1 MFIDIKSFFLNTGSD
16 TQAVQLLD
24 AVEQDE
30 TAGGCPKV
38 DAENAE
44 ALCAEESPAM
54 TIESSVRGGEQT
66 CHQRTED
73 TADTM
78 YRRSTHGVVDVQFV
92 VDKLDRID
100 QHQSTDESDDDGSER
115 RHQVAAC
122 RDAHQSGQHTI
133 QRQ

>member
-1 MFIDIKSFFLNTGSD
+1 MFIDIKSFFLDTGTD

-44 ALCAEESPAM
+44 ALGAEESPSM
-54 TIESSVRGGEQT
+54 TIESSVRSGEQT
-66 CHQRTED
+66 CHQCAED
-73 TADTM
+73 TADTV
-78 YRRSTHGVVDVQFV
+78 YRRSTHGVVDVQLMI
-92 VDKLDRID
+92 DKLDGID

-122 RDAHQSGQHTI
+122 RDSHQSGQHTV